1 MCLETIADENWL
13 TEFLAKIDD
22 ITTVR
27 LKTMADENWLTGPFC
42 KTQHYYQGVFSE
54 VGFRSIRQLNIGELQ
69 NVFGKNRRQLDDL
82 VFCQNA
88 TLLT

>member
-54 VGFRSIRQLNIGELQ
+54 VGFQSMEMQRL
-69 NVFGKNRRQLDDL
+69 GKYENRICSLDPEC
-82 VFCQNA
+82 V
-88 TLLT
+88 